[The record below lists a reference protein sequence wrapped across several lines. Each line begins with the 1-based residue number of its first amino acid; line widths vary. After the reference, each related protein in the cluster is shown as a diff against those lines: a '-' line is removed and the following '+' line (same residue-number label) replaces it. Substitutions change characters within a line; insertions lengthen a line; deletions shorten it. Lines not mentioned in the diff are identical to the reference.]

1 MELPPHTATGPITY
15 GRRLPFALS
24 ELIELPPHAPSALL
38 AEEWLLPTSAYKP
51 AEEEDDDD
59 DEDDDAASASAAA
72 ACGAPFTPF
81 TAWPFGLPAGAAG
94 GLATTQRL
102 SPLSAW

>member
-15 GRRLPFALS
+15 GCRLPFALS

-51 AEEEDDDD
+51 AEEEEEDDDD
-59 DEDDDAASASAAA
+59 DEEGEGEGEAPADAKEGVKQEAKDEAERGRS
-72 ACGAPFTPF
+72 G
-81 TAWPFGLPAGAAG
+81 
-94 GLATTQRL
+94 
-102 SPLSAW
+102 

>member
-51 AEEEDDDD
+51 AEEE
-59 DEDDDAASASAAA
+59 EEEEEEEE
-72 ACGAPFTPF
+72 GEGG
-81 TAWPFGLPAGAAG
+81 WEGRRRAG
-94 GLATTQRL
+94 GARLVRVTLTGHGPPTAATSRIE
-102 SPLSAW
+102 SRVIEPP

>member
-51 AEEEDDDD
+51 AEEEEEDDDD
-59 DEDDDAASASAAA
+59 DEEGEVDDEDEDEDDDEDDNEDDEDDYVNDDVRNAVSI
-72 ACGAPFTPF
+72 
-81 TAWPFGLPAGAAG
+81 
-94 GLATTQRL
+94 Q
-102 SPLSAW
+102 